1 MLGMKKLISKILILS
16 TFALLF
22 TQNTFAID
30 FKIEIRRGIM
40 DKYRGLCDIII
51 TEPGS
56 EKGERWC
63 EFGVKFKSEMSS
75 WNGKYVSVKDKKII
89 KILKNPVPILEPQCD
104 GILFIKNG
112 KKYELLRKKHR
123 KIILAYLEEY
133 FNTKEG

>member
-56 EKGERWC
+56 
-63 EFGVKFKSEMSS
+63 
-75 WNGKYVSVKDKKII
+75 
-89 KILKNPVPILEPQCD
+89 
-104 GILFIKNG
+104 
-112 KKYELLRKKHR
+112 
-123 KIILAYLEEY
+123 
-133 FNTKEG
+133 